1 MRPLGSVGLAL
12 AGALSTI
19 PALAGDP
26 AAAEALFEEGVS
38 LYDAGNLVGACEK
51 FEASESMDVA
61 VGTLLRLGDCYERTG
76 RLASAWAR
84 FREAASLSRV
94 QDMKERERIATIR
107 ANALS
112 GRMARL
118 VVVGPSQVPPGFR
131 VEFNGLAVPATSFG
145 SALPVDAGAV
155 LVSAAAPG
163 FIEFQRRLVV
173 PAVDGA
179 LVKVVIPNLEPQA
192 PHDTPPAR
200 TIAVPI
206 APVRRTPPAADH
218 DPVKTQDSG
227 YPARV
232 TGVTLSAVGGLGLVT
247 AGVLAVYAKR
257 RDTTSLKHC
266 DDGGQSCTA
275 RGLELRREAIRLAN
289 AATIS
294 VAVGG
299 GLLAAGIVIYWVAPK
314 PETPERVGLQVWP
327 EVGLGALGL
336 KARGAF

>member
-1 MRPLGSVGLAL
+1 MRLLGSVGLAL
-12 AGALSTI
+12 AGALSTA

-38 LYDAGNLVGACEK
+38 LYDKGNLTAACEK

-94 QDMKERERIATIR
+94 QDMKERERIANIR

-118 VVVGPSQVPPGFR
+118 VITGPSRTPPGLR
-131 VEFNGLAVPATSFG
+131 VEFNGVPVPAASFG
-145 SALPVDAGAV
+145 SALPVDAGTV
-155 LVSAAAPG
+155 VVSAQAPG

-173 PAVDGA
+173 PVVDGA
-179 LVKVVIPNLEPQA
+179 LVRVVIPDLEPQA
-192 PHDTPPAR
+192 PPDPPPAR
-200 TIAVPI
+200 TIAVPLE
-206 APVRRTPPAADH
+206 PVQRTRPATEHEAVPTRDRGH
-218 DPVKTQDSG
+218 A
-227 YPARV
+227 ARV
-232 TGVTLSAVGGLGLVT
+232 TGVTLGVVGGLGLVT
-247 AGVLAVYAKR
+247 AGVLAAYAKR
-257 RDTTSLKHC
+257 RDTASLKRC
-266 DDGGQSCTA
+266 DESGHSCTE
-275 RGLELRREAIRLAN
+275 RGLELRRQAIRLAD

-299 GLLAAGIVIYWVAPK
+299 GLLGAGLVVYWAAPR
-314 PETPERVGLQVWP
+314 PETRERAGLQVWP

-336 KARGAF
+336 KAKGAF